1 MQDDYRLDKTDLAII
16 GQLARDSRLSY
27 EKIGSTLHLTRNSV
41 KTRIRRMV
49 SAGTIQEFVPV
60 LNYAA
65 LGYKTTCS
73 IEVRVT
79 NSREIN
85 SRDSTTRKT
94 IIDHLNHIGDI
105 FLEIEELG
113 GSSVF
118 VLIIKES
125 IDYDRIRSV
134 IINTLGPGFLQN
146 VFLRNS
152 NSTIQPHTY
161 MKPYILTNTDLRV
174 LRSLVLDP
182 QIGVAE
188 ISKQVSVSART
199 VNRILTRLK
208 DGGIIEF
215 SVILNPAAL
224 KGYVIFAVLI
234 YVNEIEVIKK
244 DSKRESPASHKILQR
259 LHNEFP
265 EYPLWR
271 GPFTGI
277 DNEILVGL
285 LGKDL
290 SAIDSMFRKVQSF
303 EEVNKA
309 ELHIFTKLVHHKDWV
324 IREIDSRLN

>member
-1 MQDDYRLDKTDLAII
+1 MQDNYRLDKTDLAII
-16 GQLARDSRLSY
+16 GQLSRDSRLSY
-27 EKIGSTLHLTRNSV
+27 EKIGSALHLTRNSV

-49 SAGTIQEFVPV
+49 SEGTIQEFVPV

-73 IEVRVT
+73 IEI
-79 NSREIN
+79 RETH
-85 SRDSTTRKT
+85 SRDSITRKT
-94 IIDHLNHIGDI
+94 IIDHLNRIGDI

-113 GSSVF
+113 GSTVF

-125 IDYDRIRSV
+125 IDYDKIRSATV
-134 IINTLGPGFLQN
+134 NTLGPSFLQN

-174 LRSLVLDP
+174 LKSLVLDP
-182 QIGVAE
+182 QKGIAE
-188 ISKQVSVSART
+188 MSKQLSVSART
-199 VNRILTRLK
+199 VNRILARLK

-215 SVILNPAAL
+215 SIILNPAAL

-244 DSKRESPASHKILQR
+244 GSKRESLASHKVLQR

-285 LGKDL
+285 LGNDL
-290 SAIDSMFRKVQSF
+290 TAIDSMFRKVQSF

-324 IREIDSRLN
+324 IKEIDSRLN

>member
-1 MQDDYRLDKTDLAII
+1 MQDNYRLDKTDLAII
-16 GQLARDSRLSY
+16 GQLSRDSRLSY
-27 EKIGSTLHLTRNSV
+27 EKIGSALHLTRNSV

-49 SAGTIQEFVPV
+49 SEGTIQEFVPV

-73 IEVRVT
+73 IEI
-79 NSREIN
+79 RETH
-85 SRDSTTRKT
+85 SRDSTIRKT
-94 IIDHLNHIGDI
+94 IIDHLNRIGDI

-113 GSSVF
+113 GSTVF

-125 IDYDRIRSV
+125 IDYDKIRSATV
-134 IINTLGPGFLQN
+134 NTLGPSFLQN

-174 LRSLVLDP
+174 LKSLVLDP
-182 QIGVAE
+182 QIGIAE
-188 ISKQVSVSART
+188 MSKQLSVSART
-199 VNRILTRLK
+199 VNRILARLK

-215 SVILNPAAL
+215 SIILNPAAL

-244 DSKRESPASHKILQR
+244 GSKRESLASHKVLQR

-285 LGKDL
+285 LGNDL
-290 SAIDSMFRKVQSF
+290 TAIDSMFRKVQSF

-324 IREIDSRLN
+324 IKEIDSRLN